1 MVRDASGKG
10 VKKLVDR
17 GDLSGPWTYPS
28 GAVLSQTS
36 GHADTR
42 TIGARNS
49 LLSGVMDSDVEQLEI
64 AHQAHGREAILAAV
78 RRDLKQGDSQIKIKG
93 GGGAATEYDPWH
105 SNFSLS
111 CYAAGRRN
119 QNVAPAPA
127 SLSTPIS
134 PPKYFIISTQI
145 GRPRPV
151 PRGLFVNIFPTC

>member
-64 AHQAHGREAILAAV
+64 AHQAQGREAILAAV
-78 RRDLKQGDSQIKIKG
+78 RCDLEQGDSQIKIKG
-93 GGGAATEYDPWH
+93 GRGVAT
-105 SNFSLS
+105 NTILGTQTF
-111 CYAAGRRN
+111 
-119 QNVAPAPA
+119 
-127 SLSTPIS
+127 
-134 PPKYFIISTQI
+134 FILL
-145 GRPRPV
+145 RCR
-151 PRGLFVNIFPTC
+151 